1 MRSCRAP
8 GGLMFFGALLLPW
21 GANADSQL
29 ASGMHGPATATAH
42 LRFRIVIP
50 TELSLN
56 VADSS
61 RTATATA
68 TAGAQTVTVTSNS
81 HNVALGATLGNSAE
95 PTGRVILSAAARK
108 GIVQQAPCTTQRP
121 PSAAGLAATQADS
134 APVERIICTVSMP

>member
-68 TAGAQTVTVTSNS
+68 GAQTVTVTSNS

-121 PSAAGLAATQADS
+121 PSAAGVAATQADS